1 VATSLRNGVPLSFVA
16 RTLSDA
22 TDATNAGRGAMR
34 ALANLV
40 PDPTT
45 RGNWVCRPGQVDTIE
60 FSSLNAATFV
70 TAMLPVGNIVYGM
83 VSSGLF
89 AGKDQP
95 FAYDLDAGAFLAV
108 AGIEDANLPVSPPA
122 TGHWTP
128 PIMAQVGS
136 RILVTH
142 TGFPG
147 STTGEPS
154 DYGIKFGWFD
164 ISDFE
169 ATITGNTIE
178 QFAVIGDTVITDN
191 PLFIYGVPPG
201 ALPSEANIGFTITG
215 TGIPASTTIVDVMD
229 AAVAGE
235 GDTTAA
241 SAVIV
246 NVPSTSAMYVGM
258 VVEGAGIPPGSQI
271 LLVGPGTQ
279 ITLDQNATATATGV
293 AFSVIGKQIQI
304 SNPATSS
311 ANGTAFTFFSD
322 TTITGNPSI
331 FGLQPG
337 LAISG
342 TGVAAGTTIVSFA
355 TVTAEI
361 VASITAN
368 SNSAFATVSAS
379 GLSDG
384 MDVAGAGIAPGTTL
398 LSAGGNLI
406 VLSLP
411 ALSTGT
417 TTLFFSGT
425 QIEVSPALTGT
436 HAGVELAIVGGTPEA
451 PLWGAGDT
459 AISPLPSVPVGVAQ
473 MNGRAWFAA
482 LENGIPWSDSLL
494 PCVRTSATQAL
505 TVNNARNV
513 TAIAPLMLA
522 APIVGGI
529 VQALVAFQGGSNMQQ
544 ITGDPATGN
553 LKMDLLPVATGTL
566 APNTIT
572 PSTLGTFFVS
582 PEGLRV
588 IDFKAGVSDPIGQ
601 DGEGV
606 ISPFLSVVAPPIP
619 FSTLAQASRMAA
631 AAGGRTLRI
640 DAPDA
645 DGTVFSYWY
654 DLTRRIWTGPHTGG
668 ASLVEVWNDTFLVS
682 SSTRLVV
689 QRADDI
695 PRVYSVYEENG
706 QQLLYEWETS
716 LLPDSGEMSENTIIE
731 SAIMVALQ
739 PLEQTQID
747 FLDEIRGPLDG
758 VTLRG
763 LDVPEALWGRA
774 IFGVTLT
781 GPDPGTIRQRQIPW
795 TLPLVFKQGRVN
807 IRGLSSATVT
817 LGNFYMR
824 YQVLGYL
831 LQVPQI
837 PVAPADGD
845 FFLLANDGVTILRS
859 NGNVNMRP
867 DPI

>member
-1 VATSLRNGVPLSFVA
+1 MATSLRNGVPLSFVA

-70 TAMLPVGNIVYGM
+70 TAMLPIGNIVYGM

-95 FAYDLDAGAFLAV
+95 FAYDLDAGAFLTV

-164 ISDFE
+164 ISDFNGIIE
-169 ATITGNTIE
+169 IDYEDGQPFLFGGPDITFGVQPGMAVTGAADIPAGTVVKNIYPVTQSARYITGDSHSTDIIDG
-178 QFAVIGDTVITDN
+178 IGGADMVEM
-191 PLFIYGVPPG
+191 FPG
-201 ALPSEANIGFTITG
+201 KAIAGP
-215 TGIPASTTIVDVMD
+215 GIQPGTTIL
-229 AAVAGE
+229 AVPTGASIQLTQPAT
-235 GDTTAA
+235 TTAA
-241 SAVIV
+241 AATFLVWGNIPNYYPYLNRGDFTAGSATVTVPTPLQIHRGALLTGSAILPNTYVSSISGTTMVMSQPATTTVAAASPGASFSSIGSVIEM
-246 NVPSTSAMYVGM
+246 SA
-258 VVEGAGIPPGSQI
+258 S
-271 LLVGPGTQ
+271 
-279 ITLDQNATATATGV
+279 ATATG
-293 AFSVIGKQIQI
+293 
-304 SNPATSS
+304 
-311 ANGTAFTFFSD
+311 
-322 TTITGNPSI
+322 TGP
-331 FGLQPG
+331 
-337 LAISG
+337 
-342 TGVAAGTTIVSFA
+342 
-355 TVTAEI
+355 
-361 VASITAN
+361 
-368 SNSAFATVSAS
+368 
-379 GLSDG
+379 
-384 MDVAGAGIAPGTTL
+384 
-398 LSAGGNLI
+398 
-406 VLSLP
+406 
-411 ALSTGT
+411 
-417 TTLFFSGT
+417 
-425 QIEVSPALTGT
+425 
-436 HAGVELAIVGGTPEA
+436 LAIVGGSRSA

-459 AISPLPSVPVGVAQ
+459 AINHLPEIPVGVAQ
-473 MNGRAWFAA
+473 MNGRAWFASPDG
-482 LENGIPWSDSLL
+482 GIPWSDSLL
-494 PCVRTSATQAL
+494 PCVRTNATQAL
-505 TVNNARNV
+505 MADDRRPI
-513 TAIAPLMLA
+513 TAIAPLMLT

-529 VQALVAFQGGSNMQQ
+529 VQALIAFQGVSAMHQ
-544 ITGDPATGN
+544 ISGDPTTNN
-553 LKMDLLPVATGTL
+553 LTFNILPVTTGTL

-582 PEGLRV
+582 PEGLRL

-645 DGTVFSYWY
+645 DGTVFSYWF
-654 DLTRRIWTGPHTGG
+654 DLTRKIWTGPHTGG

-739 PLEQTQID
+739 PDELTQID

-763 LDVPEALWGRA
+763 LDVPEALWGTA

-837 PVAPADGD
+837 PVAPSDEE
-845 FFLLANDGVTILRS
+845 FFLLANDGVTILSS
-859 NGNVNMRP
+859 NGNVNLRP
-867 DPI
+867 H